1 MAAKP
6 SFSNNTT
13 NNKFVDGHNLGRGRP
28 RGVRNKTTRIMR
40 DAILIAAESL
50 GEDGE
55 GLDGLVGFLRESA
68 QLERAAYLSLMAK
81 LIPLQV
87 VGSGGGP
94 LRIETNGM
102 SLQERQ
108 QQFAEDLKAMRLG
121 QMPPRLIQLI
131 EHRAE
136 EKKAAAD
143 DVGGDDEAA

>member
-1 MAAKP
+1 M
-6 SFSNNTT
+6 
-13 NNKFVDGHNLGRGRP
+13 L
-28 RGVRNKTTRIMR
+28 
-40 DAILIAAESL
+40 AAEAL

-55 GLDGLVGFLRESA
+55 GLNGVVG
-68 QLERAAYLSLMAK
+68 YLKWLGKNEPASFATILGK

-87 VGSGGGP
+87 VGAGGGP

-121 QMPPRLIQLI
+121 QMPARLVQLI

-136 EKKAAAD
+136 EMAAD
-143 DVGGDDEAA
+143 KTDDGEEAA